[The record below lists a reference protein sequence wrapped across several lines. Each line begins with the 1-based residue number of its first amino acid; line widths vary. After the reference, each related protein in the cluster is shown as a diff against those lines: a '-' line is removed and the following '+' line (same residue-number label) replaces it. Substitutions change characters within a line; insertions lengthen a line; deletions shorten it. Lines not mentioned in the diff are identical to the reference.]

1 MSIKVDYYELLE
13 IERGCTDSE
22 IKKAYR
28 KLALKFHPDRNQGDK
43 DAEEKFKSLNEA
55 YQVLSDTQKRS
66 TYDRYGHEGLE
77 RQGHSGFGNM
87 DMGDLSSMF
96 ESMFGGGFG
105 GGSRQ
110 RSNSKYPL
118 DSESEITLE
127 FFEAAFGCEKEI
139 KYSFKAPCDDC
150 SGSGSKDGKTTTCPD
165 CGGQGEVHYRQGFMT
180 FAQPCQKCQGS
191 GKVIKD
197 RCRSCSG
204 KGYQT
209 KQESTT
215 VKIPAGIDHGNR
227 IRVSGRGNKIKERGQ
242 GDLYLLILV
251 KDDKHFTRD
260 GSDIYIEVPIFFT
273 KAILGGTINVPTIR
287 GEKEIEIPQSVED
300 KKQFILRDEGIDDV
314 HGRGRGRQIIQV
326 KIVYPKRLTSE
337 QKEMIATLD
346 ESFKEENTMH
356 ESRLEELVARVKKW
370 FK

>member
-1 MSIKVDYYELLE
+1 MSIKIDYYELLE
-13 IERGCTDSE
+13 IERGCSGSE

-43 DAEEKFKSLNEA
+43 DAEEKFKSVNEA
-55 YQVLSDTQKRS
+55 YQVLSDTQKRA
-66 TYDRYGHEGLE
+66 TYDQYGHEGLE

-87 DMGDLSSMF
+87 DMGDLNSIF

-105 GGSRQ
+105 GSSRQ
-110 RSNSKYPL
+110 RSNAKYPI

-127 FFEAAFGCEKEI
+127 FFEAVFGCEKEI
-139 KYSFKAPCDDC
+139 KYSFKTPCEDC
-150 SGSGSKDGKTTTCPD
+150 NGSGSKDGKTSTCSD

-180 FAQPCQKCQGS
+180 FAQTCPKCSGS

-197 RCRSCSG
+197 RCKSCQA
-204 KGYQT
+204 KGYKT
-209 KQESTT
+209 KNATAT

-227 IRVSGRGNKIKERGQ
+227 IRVGGKGNKSKEQGV

-251 KDDKHFTRD
+251 RDDKHFTRD
-260 GSDIYIEVPIFFT
+260 GVDVYIEVPIFFT
-273 KAILGGTINVPTIR
+273 KAILGGVLKVPTIR
-287 GEKEIEIPQSVED
+287 GEKEIDIPPSVED
-300 KKQFILRDEGIDDV
+300 KKHFILRNEGIDDV
-314 HGRGRGRQIIQV
+314 HGRARGRQIVQI
-326 KIVYPKRLTSE
+326 KIVYPKKLTDE
-337 QKEMIATLD
+337 QKEMLVSLG

-356 ESRLEELVARVKKW
+356 ESRLDDLKRRVKNW